1 MRQQKIGKFRSKS
14 GAEIYAEIRSCIN
27 TYGWGVLGNTN
38 NEWLVCKTEDGKLI
52 DKSRKK

>member
-52 DKSRKK
+52 DKFRKK